1 LDAIE
6 ELANK
11 NQKILYPYRLGQLVL
26 FSFSGIPAQMKYPSK
41 SSTLATVLALSVA
54 LLQAIHPGIASAE
67 ELTAEQY
74 YKRGSQGIVDGQNA
88 AAVEDFNQALQK
100 DPQYWKAY
108 GARSAARYNCGDYQ
122 GALKDIDIAIAH
134 LPPKQS
140 LITHKELCKKA
151 LANQSVQSQNQE
163 ARLMAQQMLLNAQL
177 GTGFGMQGN
186 LILMAARKRAGLNPL
201 TGLPLGTS
209 LTPATG
215 ASRARDT
222 DPNSPSSVS
231 SRLEAMNPGANL
243 PPVKVQPH
251 ETAKQPSTSSAYI
264 QTVAPE
270 QVQHSISAKTQ
281 SSASMNSLSLSPLNN
296 QAVASAAV
304 PAETTTKAQ
313 EVTPSDTKNEN
324 MTAQQYF
331 DRACGKGHAS
341 DFAGALKDYDEAI
354 HLNPQHGPA
363 YANRG
368 SIRFNTGDHKGAL
381 EDFNKAV
388 LLMPDNQGV
397 KDLRA
402 IVIKAIGQ

>member
-1 LDAIE
+1 
-6 ELANK
+6 
-11 NQKILYPYRLGQLVL
+11 
-26 FSFSGIPAQMKYPSK
+26 MKYPSK
-41 SSTLATVLALSVA
+41 FSTRAAVVILSLTVIH
-54 LLQAIHPGIASAE
+54 AIVPNMVSAE

-88 AAVEDFNQALQK
+88 AAVEDFDRALQK

-134 LPPKQS
+134 VPPKQS
-140 LITHKELCKKA
+140 LIDHKALCKKA
-151 LANQSVQSQNQE
+151 IANQSAQAQNQE
-163 ARLMAQQMLLNAQL
+163 TRKMAQQMLLNAQL
-177 GTGFGMQGN
+177 GINFGMQGD
-186 LILMAARKRAGLNPL
+186 LILMAARKKAGLNPL

-209 LTPATG
+209 ITPASA
-215 ASRARDT
+215 ASRT
-222 DPNSPSSVS
+222 GNIDPASPSAVS

-243 PPVKVQPH
+243 PPVK
-251 ETAKQPSTSSAYI
+251 I
-264 QTVAPE
+264 QVAP
-270 QVQHSISAKTQ
+270 
-281 SSASMNSLSLSPLNN
+281 MNN
-296 QAVASAAV
+296 QAVASSAV
-304 PAETTTKAQ
+304 PSESAGKAQ
-313 EVTPSDTKNEN
+313 PVTLPVTTNEH

-354 HLNPQHGPA
+354 RLNPQHGPA

-388 LLMPDNQGV
+388 SLMPDNKGV
-397 KDLRA
+397 KDLRDV
-402 IVIKAIGQ
+402 VIKAIGQ